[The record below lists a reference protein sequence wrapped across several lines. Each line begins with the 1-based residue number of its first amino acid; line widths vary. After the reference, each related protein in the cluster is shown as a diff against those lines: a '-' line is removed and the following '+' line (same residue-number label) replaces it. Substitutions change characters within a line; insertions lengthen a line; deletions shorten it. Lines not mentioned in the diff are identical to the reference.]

1 MDEDAVHEDAAVAL
15 EELSPTM
22 TVLDTPT
29 EPSEENVPAGAVAQS
44 QQGGSAKRLRW
55 QSTAAITTVNS
66 SGEPTV
72 VYPFLNHDNWLD
84 IMLVRQLIFEQPFA
98 AAFGQSGQ
106 KWKDCARALS
116 KTKDPDGFLVYGT
129 AGVSEKSI
137 KNRFDDLMAF
147 MRERQNLVPFRSGC
161 DNEPASEGE
170 LASALDYLYEIVT
183 DSIAEREATT
193 ALTAKRK
200 AVEAAN
206 AEVLRDA
213 SLGMLTEK
221 KRKSIQHKNKRSN
234 SLTSPGDGSGSKG
247 TPATVASGSNKKV
260 Q

>member
-1 MDEDAVHEDAAVAL
+1 M
-15 EELSPTM
+15 
-22 TVLDTPT
+22 
-29 EPSEENVPAGAVAQS
+29 
-44 QQGGSAKRLRW
+44 
-55 QSTAAITTVNS
+55 
-66 SGEPTV
+66 
-72 VYPFLNHDNWLD
+72 
-84 IMLVRQLIFEQPFA
+84 
-98 AAFGQSGQ
+98 
-106 KWKDCARALS
+106 
-116 KTKDPDGFLVYGT
+116 VYGPA
-129 AGVSEKSI
+129 AGVREKSI

-147 MRERQNLVPFRSGC
+147 VRERQNLVPFRSGC

-170 LASALDYLYEIVT
+170 LASALDGLYEIIT

-193 ALTAKRK
+193 VLTAKRK

-247 TPATVASGSNKKV
+247 TPATVAAGSNKKV
-260 Q
+260 QSGNSDIFLTSALTVSRAIAFTWIQRRRKRGYSKRQRQCNGSLNTNSKWKIKRANVMQRMQLELQTQMFRFMQPATTREVERQFKRPMIARYQVVCFIQQH